1 VNLSLI
7 ILKKKINNSF
17 EVNKALFLDR
27 DGVINE
33 EVGYIYNIEKFQFKP
48 GIVELIS
55 MANCLDYKVIVITN
69 QGGIS
74 KGLYTQQDLQK
85 IHDFMLARLEGFGAF
100 VDKIY
105 YCPHHPDQTRCLCRK
120 PEKLFFERAI
130 HSFHID
136 PKLSFMLGDKQHDL
150 TPAKLLGITTV
161 LVGVQ
166 DPMYSADYYCPE
178 ISDVLSIL
186 V

>member
-1 VNLSLI
+1 M
-7 ILKKKINNSF
+7 
-17 EVNKALFLDR
+17 NKGLFLDR

-33 EVGYIYNIEKFQFKP
+33 EVGYVSSLEKFQFKP

-55 MANCLDYKVIVITN
+55 VANWLDYKVIVVTN

-74 KGLYTQQDLQK
+74 KGLYSHYDIEI
-85 IHDFMLARLEGFGAF
+85 IHDFMCNRLNEFGAII
-100 VDKIY
+100 DKVY
-105 YCPHHPDQTRCLCRK
+105 YCPHHPEQTRCLCRK
-120 PEKLFFERAI
+120 PENLFFERAI
-130 HSFHID
+130 HTFNIN
-136 PKLSFMLGDKQHDL
+136 PKNSFMLGDKQHDL
-150 TPAKLLGITTV
+150 TPAKMLGMTTV

-166 DPMYSADYYCPE
+166 DPMYSADYFFPE

>member
-1 VNLSLI
+1 M
-7 ILKKKINNSF
+7 
-17 EVNKALFLDR
+17 NKALFLDR

-33 EVGYIYNIEKFQFKP
+33 EVGYITSLEKFQFKP

-55 MANCLDYKVIVITN
+55 VANWLNYKVIVITN

-74 KGLYTQQDLQK
+74 KGLFTHNDLQ
-85 IHDFMLARLEGFGAF
+85 IVHEFMLNRLEAFGAHI
-100 VDKIY
+100 DEIY
-105 YCPHHPDQTRCLCRK
+105 YCPHHPEQTRCLCRK
-120 PEKLFFERAI
+120 PESLFFERAI
-130 HSFHID
+130 NRFNIN
-136 PKLSFMLGDKQHDL
+136 PKQSFMLGDKQHDL
-150 TPAKLLGITTV
+150 TPARLLGISTV

-166 DPMYSADYYCPE
+166 DPMYSADYFFPE

>member
-1 VNLSLI
+1 M
-7 ILKKKINNSF
+7 
-17 EVNKALFLDR
+17 NKGLFLDR

-33 EVGYIYNIEKFQFKP
+33 EVGYIYSLEKFQFKP

-55 MANCLDYKVIVITN
+55 MANWLEYKVIVITN

-74 KGLYTQQDLQK
+74 KGLYSHTDLQI
-85 IHDFMLARLEGFGAF
+85 IHDFMTSRLEAFGAKI
-100 VDKIY
+100 DHIY
-105 YCPHHPDQTRCLCRK
+105 YCPHHPEQTRCLCRK

-130 HSFHID
+130 HLFNLD
-136 PKLSFMLGDKQHDL
+136 PKNSFMLGDKQHDL
-150 TPAKLLGITTV
+150 TPAKLLGINTV

-166 DPMYSADYYCPE
+166 DPMYSADYYFPE
-178 ISDVLSIL
+178 ISDILSIL

>member
-1 VNLSLI
+1 M
-7 ILKKKINNSF
+7 
-17 EVNKALFLDR
+17 NKGLFLDR

-33 EVGYIYNIEKFQFKP
+33 EVGYVTSLDKFCFKP

-55 MANCLDYKVIVITN
+55 MANWLDYKVIVITN

-74 KGLYTQQDLQK
+74 KGLYSHKQLQI
-85 IHDFMLARLEGFGAF
+85 IHEFMLNRLIVFDAKI
-100 VDKIY
+100 DQIY
-105 YCPHHPDQTRCLCRK
+105 YCPHHPDQSRCLCRK
-120 PEKLFFERAI
+120 PGKLLFERAI
-130 HSFHID
+130 HQFNID

-166 DPMYSADYYCPE
+166 DPIYAADYYFPE